1 MLISRRRAAAGL
13 LAGFGVSGLA
23 GTAAFAQAPIEAAP
37 QPDETVD
44 TTRGRFEHI
53 MAPVKINGAGP
64 FKFLIDTGANTSC
77 VSQLL
82 ADRLALTPGPMAR
95 VHTVVGVRER
105 PSVIIDHLEVGVRTR
120 RDVKAPSLNMATS
133 IQADGVLGVDW
144 LKGQRIVFD
153 FKAQTLEI
161 ARSKTELEAEKRVI
175 VPASRRWGQLTIIDA
190 DASGEK
196 IRALLDSGSQLTICN
211 TAMRDMILAAN
222 RRKRM
227 PEEQLMVSMETV
239 AGEAFTGR
247 QLSAFPPPGRP
258 APGQCAGDPRRHACL
273 QAVEPDRD
281 ARRRPGARSAHPVRD
296 RGPRLR
302 PLSRDLRHRLGRRP
316 AHHGS
321 RPSLP
326 PGSG

>member
-161 ARSKTELEAEKRVI
+161 ARSKTEVEAEKRVI

-247 QLSAFPPPGRP
+247 QLYLPFLRLGGLHLGNVPVIHADMHVFKLWNLTEMP
-258 APGQCAGDPRRHACL
+258 AVVLGLDLLTQFETVALDYG
-273 QAVEPDRD
+273 
-281 ARRRPGARSAHPVRD
+281 RSAVTFD
-296 RGPRLR
+296 I
-302 PLSRDLRHRLGRRP
+302 
-316 AHHGS
+316 A
-321 RPSLP
+321 
-326 PGSG
+326 